1 MRRSKRLGDE
11 ERDRMSNKHLNFRI
25 ENLTEDVG
33 KEFNIDR
40 AGIISMLDEVLRERV
55 SKRFD
60 ELRGNEVLASALN
73 KKINE
78 SITQVF
84 REMRPEHERIVR
96 ELVRARVEKI
106 LDKVSVSALLGVLIG
121 AVEEQEAD

>member
-1 MRRSKRLGDE
+1 
-11 ERDRMSNKHLNFRI
+11 MSNKHLNFRI

-73 KKINE
+73 KKTNE